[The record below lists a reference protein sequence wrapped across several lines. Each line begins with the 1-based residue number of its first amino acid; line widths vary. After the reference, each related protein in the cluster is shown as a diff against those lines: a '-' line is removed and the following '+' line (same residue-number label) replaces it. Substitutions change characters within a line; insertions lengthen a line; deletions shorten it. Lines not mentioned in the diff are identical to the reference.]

1 MASQG
6 PLTGTTASVPT
17 GVGNDYDWDFP
28 TNAAVDDGGIARADL
43 SCTGAWSGRSFYLDS
58 TGHSFTIPGNATI
71 TGILVEVKKY
81 AGSMN
86 SVLYDATLRLLKA
99 GAVSGADKASGS
111 YWSGMPGY
119 TLYGGPLD
127 MWGTTWTPAQVN
139 AATFGI
145 RLQAADAGCD
155 ADIIPP
161 DNEHMAQVDAM
172 RITVTYTEPPPSVA
186 VADRGCRPAMC
197 RALMLP

>member
-6 PLTGTTASVPT
+6 PLTGVTASVAT

-28 TNAAVDDGGIARADL
+28 ANAAVDDGGIARADL

-58 TGHSFTIPGNATI
+58 TGHTFTIPAGSTI
-71 TGILVEVKKY
+71 NGILLEIKRY
-81 AGSMN
+81 MGSA
-86 SVLYDATLRLLKA
+86 SGSIADDTVRLLKA
-99 GAVSGADKASGS
+99 GAPAGTDKAGVAWSNTPS
-111 YWSGMPGY
+111 YA
-119 TLYGGPLD
+119 LYGSATD
-127 MWGTTWTPAQVN
+127 MWGTTWTPAQCN
-139 AATFGI
+139 AANFGA
-145 RLQAADAGCD
+145 RLRVVDFGCD